1 LAKKLAHF
9 FFWGEQQWRPLH
21 NFLIIYNC
29 TSTKLSKPKNKKRKA
44 AKVYSLATILRTALL
59 GLDANQAKLLEIF
72 YPSNE

>member
-1 LAKKLAHF
+1 
-9 FFWGEQQWRPLH
+9 
-21 NFLIIYNC
+21 LIIYNC